1 RQPGRDDQRR
11 LRPARPA
18 VPLPERTSQSADVG
32 ERPRVSGPRHT
43 PGATMPDTVPN
54 ASVHVQLAAEVAAAG
69 GPVEAD
75 PLDAGAVGRTM
86 FDLPG
91 STDLTVTV
99 LLPNE
104 HLHAAPAQSLVRIFS
119 KRDGRRYLGVVSAG
133 PFAEPD
139 GLK

>member
-1 RQPGRDDQRR
+1 
-11 LRPARPA
+11 
-18 VPLPERTSQSADVG
+18 
-32 ERPRVSGPRHT
+32 
-43 PGATMPDTVPN
+43 MPDDTAN
-54 ASVHVQLAAEVAAAG
+54 GSVHAQLAAEVAAAG

-75 PLDAGAVGRTM
+75 PRDAGAVGRTM

-104 HLHAAPAQSLVRIFS
+104 HLHAAPAQSLVRIVS

-139 GLK
+139 GLKGDSPLLKAVATHGG